1 MSTSNST
8 AILCL
13 FIGLEEML
21 HRSGNRRWRLRK
33 EGLEF
38 EFRLALGS
46 GDKQQHYYYYNT
58 DSIRPPPLEDLSPM
72 SLVFRGFGCTVGS
85 WRLEQGIPRLWL
97 RKVFKAFTAIVFYRL
112 CFSLEFYRY
121 HSTRLYIC
129 YWIVCF
135 LPSDQTAGLEK
146 GLRDTRQQQ
155 RGEEASL

>member
-72 SLVFRGFGCTVGS
+72 SLVFRRPDWERGC
-85 WRLEQGIPRLWL
+85 EIP
-97 RKVFKAFTAIVFYRL
+97 ANN
-112 CFSLEFYRY
+112 
-121 HSTRLYIC
+121 
-129 YWIVCF
+129 
-135 LPSDQTAGLEK
+135 K
-146 GLRDTRQQQ
+146 GAKKQACKL
-155 RGEEASL
+155 